1 MRVKLLLPFVLC
13 LCLSAFPSYA
23 QQKGQYMPG
32 AFGLNAGVLPS
43 PGLTYENMEV
53 NYDTSTLNDPSG
65 KAINPKPN
73 LNLWVVE
80 NWFIYMTNA
89 KFLGGHIGFVAII
102 PMIANASIDLSQLNK
117 TGTTWG
123 LSDTWLQPLTLGWHL
138 KRADTWVGD
147 AFFVPIGRYSPGAL
161 NNTGT
166 GYFGN
171 HLVSGTTVYLSK
183 NKGTSANLFSDWEV
197 HGPRQGT
204 NGTYKTPG
212 QAFTDEWG
220 FGQALPLKK
229 DMSALAQLGV
239 IGYDQWQVTN
249 NGGTFPVS
257 GPLGNVIIL
266 PASAI
271 PHYSVHAVGGQG
283 NIILPTKNLLLFFK
297 YEHEYSAYAHT
308 LGNTMVFGGSWTLKI
323 PK

>member
-1 MRVKLLLPFVLC
+1 
-13 LCLSAFPSYA
+13 
-23 QQKGQYMPG
+23 MPG

-89 KFLGGHIGFVAII
+89 KFLGGHLGFVAII

-123 LSDTWLQPLTLGWHL
+123 LSDTWLQPLTLGL

-147 AFFVPIGRYSPGAL
+147 AFFVSIGRYSPGAL

-183 NKGTSANLFSDWEV
+183 NKGTSANLFTDWEF
-197 HGPRQGT
+197 HGSKTTGAGT
-204 NGTYKTPG
+204 TATPG
-212 QAFTDEWG
+212 QAFTMEWG
-220 FGQALPLKK
+220 IGQVLPLKK
-229 DMSALAQLGV
+229 DFSQLLQLGL
-239 IGYDQWQVTN
+239 IGYDQWQVSD
-249 NGGTFPVS
+249 NGGLASPNIPANRLPYYSFHAIGFQTNF
-257 GPLGNVIIL
+257 IL
-266 PASAI
+266 PAK
-271 PHYSVHAVGGQG
+271 GL
-283 NIILPTKNLLLFFK
+283 NFFFK
-297 YEHEYSAYAHT
+297 FEDEYRAFAT
-308 LGNTMVFGGSWTLKI
+308 PKGRTFVFGGSYTFRI
-323 PK
+323 PKPQAPH